1 MAKGVEVRGKTIRVY
16 FRYEGENCKELL
28 PGLAPTEKNKAYASR
43 MVEQIQHEI
52 TGGTFDYSR
61 YFPESTRLIDNA
73 LGNYLDIWL
82 KIKKQQVAASTFHG
96 YTAIVENH
104 LRPKFGARQA
114 DKIDYIDIE
123 GWISS
128 DLEKHSSKTIKEI
141 IAVLR
146 QVFRL
151 YRTRN
156 AKAVDPTEGIKVRLP
171 DDNEPDPFTRD
182 EINKIVNTPP
192 YKKRNQELNLIQFL
206 IWSGARV
213 SEGIALAWEDVIDLD
228 NGIIQLN
235 RAQVRTKYK
244 VTKTKR
250 SKRRIELLKPAR
262 EALQAQH
269 KITSKLKATEIEM
282 LDRDNRTY
290 KKDKVK
296 FVFLNSFNG
305 LPINSDYSI
314 RAYFFQKHCDLAGVR
329 YRGPGQCRHTFASQM
344 LTAGMP
350 MEWIAKSMG
359 HSSTEMIRRKY
370 GKWIDEDADDWVKIA
385 EKKLNL

>member
-1 MAKGVEVRGKTIRVY
+1 MAKGVEVRGNTVRVY

-28 PGLAPTEKNKAYASR
+28 PGLKPTEKNKSYAAR

-52 TGGTFDYSR
+52 SAGTFDYFR
-61 YFPESTRLIDNA
+61 YFPESTRLIDNT
-73 LGNYLDIWL
+73 LGNYLDTWL
-82 KIKKQQVAASTFHG
+82 KIKKQQVAQSTIHG

-128 DLEKHSSKTIKEI
+128 DLVNHSSKTIKEI

-156 AKAVDPTEGIKVRLP
+156 AKAVDPTEGIKIRLP
-171 DDNEPDPFTRD
+171 DDNDPDPFTRD
-182 EINKIVNTPP
+182 EIKKLLTTPA
-192 YKKRNQELNLIQFL
+192 YKKRNQEQNLIQFL
-206 IWSGARV
+206 LWSGARV
-213 SEGIALAWEDVIDLD
+213 SEGLALAWEDVIDLD
-228 NGIIQLN
+228 KGIIQLN

-250 SKRRIELLKPAR
+250 SNRRIELLKPAR
-262 EALQAQH
+262 EALQTQH
-269 KITSKLKATEIEM
+269 KITSKLKSVDIDI
-282 LDRDNRTY
+282 LDRDNRTF
-290 KKDKVK
+290 KKEKVK
-296 FVFLNSFNG
+296 FVFLNSYNNE
-305 LPINSDYSI
+305 PINSDYSL
-314 RAYFFQKHCDLAGVR
+314 RARFFQRHCDLAGVR

-370 GKWIDEDADDWVKIA
+370 GKWIDEDADDWVNIA
-385 EKKLNL
+385 EKRLNL